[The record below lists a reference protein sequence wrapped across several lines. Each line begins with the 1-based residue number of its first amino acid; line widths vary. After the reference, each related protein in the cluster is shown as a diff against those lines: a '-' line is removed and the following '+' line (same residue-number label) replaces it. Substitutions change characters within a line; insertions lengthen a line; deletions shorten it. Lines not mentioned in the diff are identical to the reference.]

1 MKGYMA
7 LLKETLVKEATRKAA
22 YDRLRLEDA
31 TGHKELVLGVE

>member
-7 LLKETLVKEATRKAA
+7 LLKEALVKEATRQAV
-22 YDRLRLEDA
+22 YGRLRLEAA